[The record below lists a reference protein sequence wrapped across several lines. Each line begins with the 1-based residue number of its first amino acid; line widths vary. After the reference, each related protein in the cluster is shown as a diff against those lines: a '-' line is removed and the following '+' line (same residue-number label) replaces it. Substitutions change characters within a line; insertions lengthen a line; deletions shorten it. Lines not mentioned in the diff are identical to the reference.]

1 MQARQIR
8 RATASNPSQIQPAA
22 RSTSPIIFHLLQPA
36 TSPPP
41 SELAGETATAS
52 DSKSLILLA
61 SASSS
66 HAVRLRPFQPDLAT
80 ARARGLIS
88 SRTHQRT
95 TASNASFHQCLPDA
109 SIATSGSSSS
119 HCHDHDPFRR
129 RSGLHDAP
137 QLPLS
142 NDGRLSDAR
151 PPSPHPPATI
161 QPANLLTH
169 QQINGPDSDL
179 GSSSPIC
186 QIASIKGVG
195 SFGDDHTETQRSK
208 GEQGRGEKAL
218 EGGKQG
224 RVAFVHDQHFVSSI
238 T

>member
-1 MQARQIR
+1 MGTPCTVHRQNTEHQYGAPSSSSSIQPPKTGGARSRHHRSAAPSSPMQARQIR

-22 RSTSPIIFHLLQPA
+22 RSTSPIICHLLQPA

-41 SELAGETATAS
+41 SELAGETVTAS
-52 DSKSLILLA
+52 DPKSLILLA

-95 TASNASFHQCLPDA
+95 TASNASFHQRLPDA
-109 SIATSGSSSS
+109 SIATSGSSS
-119 HCHDHDPFRR
+119 HRHDHDPFRR

-142 NDGRLSDAR
+142 NDGRRSDAR

-169 QQINGPDSDL
+169 QQIDGPDSDL
-179 GSSSPIC
+179 GSISPM
-186 QIASIKGVG
+186 
-195 SFGDDHTETQRSK
+195 
-208 GEQGRGEKAL
+208 
-218 EGGKQG
+218 
-224 RVAFVHDQHFVSSI
+224 
-238 T
+238 